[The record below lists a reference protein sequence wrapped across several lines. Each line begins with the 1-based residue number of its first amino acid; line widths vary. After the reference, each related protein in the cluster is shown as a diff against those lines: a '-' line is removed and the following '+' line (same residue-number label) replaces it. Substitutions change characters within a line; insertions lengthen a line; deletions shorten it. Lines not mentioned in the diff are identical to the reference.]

1 MSSVPQSQKM
11 GYLFGLLL
19 LPIFIVFAY
28 MGQPE
33 KGFILMCL
41 AGVFVTAGY
50 VRRRDIADPR
60 IIAVLVILFVIEAA
74 AVFSVN
80 IPREHFPGIVL
91 LPIAIANVAL
101 VMALIRIVESFFKP
115 GGD

>member
-1 MSSVPQSQKM
+1 MSSVSQSQKM

-33 KGFILMCL
+33 RGFILMCL

-50 VRRRDIADPR
+50 VRRRDIGDPR
-60 IIAVLVILFVIEAA
+60 IIAILVALFLIEAA

-80 IPREHFPGIVL
+80 IPREHFPGIIL
-91 LPIAIANVAL
+91 LPVAIANVAI
-101 VMALIRIVESFFKP
+101 VMALIRIAESFFKP
-115 GGD
+115 DSD